1 METLNIQFE
10 FILLSFEVLLHL
22 LGEIQPNCPKTRA

>member
-10 FILLSFEVLLHL
+10 FILLLFEVLLGL
-22 LGEIQPNCPKTRA
+22 LGEIQPNCPKTHA